1 MTFSTVSMSKAKLAQ
16 SLEAGFWSPDL
27 CPAGRQ
33 IARSTRA
40 ASRVRL
46 SPLGVTSPAT
56 PTAARGEVCEQ
67 FPSSPMRRTP
77 SAGHVGTLWGLRHSA
92 PTAPQSR
99 MSELLASPSS
109 SLLSLSASECSGSE
123 RRVPQD
129 IRNRRIR
136 RPADFGAS
144 SSGCARSR
152 GHSCAGTVGEA
163 KYTPCDDAEV
173 AEATSVSSSSSV
185 RGCSTPPTGTDKA
198 DGAAAAAA
206 KARAVSALQRLF
218 FEEMSKNGGDASGA
232 AALALR
238 RLSEAPS
245 TPAASSVVPLYGEVP
260 ASSAAAFAS
269 SAASHADDEEAPDAE
284 EEAPAR
290 QLGPGCQAECFSSQA
305 VAPSRPDVSV
315 EGRRRRPC
323 PAACIKV
330 GA

>member
-1 MTFSTVSMSKAKLAQ
+1 MAFSTVSMSKAKLAQ

-46 SPLGVTSPAT
+46 APLGVASAAT

-67 FPSSPMRRTP
+67 FSSSPMRRTP
-77 SAGHVGTLWGLRHSA
+77 SAGHVGTLWNLRHSA

-99 MSELLASPSS
+99 MAELLASPSS
-109 SLLSLSASECSGSE
+109 SSLSLSASVCAGSE

-152 GHSCAGTVGEA
+152 VHSCAGTVGEPR
-163 KYTPCDDAEV
+163 YTPPDDV
-173 AEATSVSSSSSV
+173 ATVEASSMSSSSAV

-198 DGAAAAAA
+198 DSAAAAAA
-206 KARAVSALQRLF
+206 KAKAVSALQRLF

-238 RLSEAPS
+238 RLSEAPA
-245 TPAASSVVPLYGEVP
+245 TPASSVESP
-260 ASSAAAFAS
+260 AAAAFAGS
-269 SAASHADDEEAPDAE
+269 TTAHVDDEEAPDAE

-290 QLGPGCQAECFSSQA
+290 GLGVNCQAECFSSQA
-305 VAPSRPDVSV
+305 VAPTRPDVSV

-323 PAACIKV
+323 RAACIKV